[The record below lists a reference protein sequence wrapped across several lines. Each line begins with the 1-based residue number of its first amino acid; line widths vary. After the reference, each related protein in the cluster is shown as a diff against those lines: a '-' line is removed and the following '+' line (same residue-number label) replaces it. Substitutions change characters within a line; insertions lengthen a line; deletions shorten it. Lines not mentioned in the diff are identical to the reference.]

1 MAKVLVVDDS
11 PTMRAM
17 IVETMTSI
25 GLEVTEAGDGVD
37 GQEKMAK
44 FTPDIIILDVV
55 MPRMNG
61 YEFCRWV
68 KSESASQNVPVIMC
82 STKAEAFDI
91 HWGKKQG
98 VDAYITKPFDPQ
110 DLINKVKELL
120 HH

>member
-1 MAKVLVVDDS
+1 MTTVLVVDDS

-17 IVETMTSI
+17 IIETIRSLGFAVM
-25 GLEVTEAGDGVD
+25 EASDGVD
-37 GQEKMAK
+37 AQAK
-44 FTPDIIILDVV
+44 VSQTVPDLIVLDVV

-68 KSESASQNVPVIMC
+68 KNEPASQNVPVIMC
-82 STKAEAFDI
+82 STKGEAFDI

-110 DLINKVKELL
+110 DLIAKVKELL
-120 HH
+120 PH

>member
-1 MAKVLVVDDS
+1 MATVLVVDDS

-17 IVETMTSI
+17 IVEAVLSL
-25 GLEVTEAGDGVD
+25 GLEVAEAADGIEA
-37 GQEKMAK
+37 QEKVAQK
-44 FTPDIIILDVV
+44 IPDLIVLDVV

-68 KSESASQNVPVIMC
+68 KNEPGSQNVPVIMC

-98 VDAYITKPFDPQ
+98 VDAYITKPFDPE
-110 DLINKVKELL
+110 DLIAQVKQLL
-120 HH
+120 PH